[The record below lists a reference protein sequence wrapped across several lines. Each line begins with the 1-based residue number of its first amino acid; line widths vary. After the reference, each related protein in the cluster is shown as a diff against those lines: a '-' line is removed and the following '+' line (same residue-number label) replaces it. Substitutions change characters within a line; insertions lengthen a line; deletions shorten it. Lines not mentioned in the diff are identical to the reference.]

1 MRIGFWVLDRADGPS
16 VKQGDTLVDFRGDI
30 ATLLGGTPPHKPSST
45 GRVYVRDVNGNCQ
58 EFFPSVFNL
67 KWNRSRSSHV

>member
-1 MRIGFWVLDRADGPS
+1 MRIGFWVLDHADGPS

-45 GRVYVRDVNGNCQ
+45 GRVYVQLPSGSRQ

-67 KWNRSRSSHV
+67 KWNRASSHV